1 MISAHPDASS
11 RWGADA
17 MTAVSATTAM
27 GGSAASETFPS
38 AVGTEAR
45 DEAIPSCDA
54 AVGMLMKWRSV
65 L

>member
-1 MISAHPDASS
+1 M
-11 RWGADA
+11 
-17 MTAVSATTAM
+17 MVVSATIAI

-45 DEAIPSCDA
+45 DEAMPSCDA
-54 AVGMLMKWRSV
+54 AVGTLMKWWSV